1 MNSLTKTY
9 YFAISAMMIPITM
22 IIGLYFSSLIKGSPL
37 LEGGFFDTLAELFQG
52 KSDLTVVMAYIF
64 YGITFALI
72 ATSLFLMF
80 SIFYGK
86 DSSDEELGL
95 KINDRK
101 KFKKNS
107 DSK

>member
-37 LEGGFFDTLAELFQG
+37 LEGGIFDAISDLFQG
-52 KSDLTVVMAYIF
+52 SSSLVVIMAYIF
-64 YGITFALI
+64 YGLTFGLI
-72 ATSLFLMF
+72 VISLFLMF

-107 DSK
+107 DS